1 MLPGSSALIVSN
13 GEQVTLAL
21 RKVLYEAGLHVRLAG
36 SCSEAREILTR
47 SNAPAVMF
55 SDTLLPDGT
64 WLDILDLAKETEHE
78 VPVIVISHLVDI
90 SLYLKALDECA
101 ADFIVSP
108 FYHQDITHILKCAAR
123 KGLAI
128 QGAAAA

>member
-13 GEQVTLAL
+13 GEQANLAL
-21 RKVLYEAGLHVRLAG
+21 RKLLYEAGLYVRLAG

-64 WLDILDLAKETEHE
+64 WLDILDLAKGTEHE
-78 VPVIVISHLVDI
+78 VPVIVMPRLVDI
-90 SLYLKALDECA
+90 NLYLNALDEGA
-101 ADFIVSP
+101 ADFIVPP
-108 FYHQDITHILKCAAR
+108 FYHQDITHVLKCAASR
-123 KGLAI
+123 GLAI